1 MIKIIPG
8 GQTGVDLKSYRLL
21 RGQGKGISKAI
32 DNWLIL
38 SAACC
43 VGISNAT
50 SQSEYL
56 RTRPMYLMPLIKSK
70 IMAYIG
76 WINYLF
82 SVIFRLPRVII
93 NYSIKFFE
101 GRECSRIATIM
112 SKQIIPVSARARK
125 YVCH

>member
-1 MIKIIPG
+1 
-8 GQTGVDLKSYRLL
+8 
-21 RGQGKGISKAI
+21 
-32 DNWLIL
+32 
-38 SAACC
+38 
-43 VGISNAT
+43 
-50 SQSEYL
+50 
-56 RTRPMYLMPLIKSK
+56 
-70 IMAYIG
+70 MADIG

-82 SVIFRLPRVII
+82 SAIFRLPRVII